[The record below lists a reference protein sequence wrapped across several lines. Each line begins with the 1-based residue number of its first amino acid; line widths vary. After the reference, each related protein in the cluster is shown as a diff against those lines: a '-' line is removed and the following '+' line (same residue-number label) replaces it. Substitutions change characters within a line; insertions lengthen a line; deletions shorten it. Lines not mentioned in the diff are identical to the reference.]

1 MAGNTFGTIFK
12 VTTFG
17 ESHGPAIGCVI
28 DGCPPN
34 IELNESDIQA
44 ELDRRR
50 PGQSSVTTP
59 RKESDTVEILSG
71 VFEGKT
77 TGVPIALLIRNAD
90 QKSKDYSNIKD
101 VFRPGHADMTFENK
115 YGIRDYRGGGR
126 SSGRETACRVAAGA
140 IAKKILRQHNIQC
153 SAFTSQVGDI
163 VGETVDLDYIE
174 KNPVRAADPNKAD
187 EMKALIETLAT
198 EGDSIGGAV
207 SLIITGLPV
216 GLGDPVFDKC
226 EAILS
231 HALMSIGTIK
241 GIEFGMGFN
250 AISMKGS
257 EHNDVFVSE
266 NDTISTQ
273 TNHAGGILGGIT
285 NGEPLMCRLAI
296 KPPSSIS
303 KDQDTVTKDG
313 KETNISVTGRH
324 DPCICPRVVPVV
336 ESMSAIAI
344 LDMLL
349 IQKTIR

>member
-1 MAGNTFGTIFK
+1 MLKFYLAYLRG
-12 VTTFG
+12 
-17 ESHGPAIGCVI
+17 
-28 DGCPPN
+28 
-34 IELNESDIQA
+34 
-44 ELDRRR
+44 
-50 PGQSSVTTP
+50 
-59 RKESDTVEILSG
+59 
-71 VFEGKT
+71 T

-90 QKSKDYSNIKD
+90 QKSKDYSHID
-101 VFRPGHADMTFENK
+101 VFRPSCRYD
-115 YGIRDYRGGGR
+115 IRKCTCDYRGGGR
-126 SSGRETACRVAAGA
+126 SSGRETACRKAAVV

-349 IQKTIR
+349 TKKLSDNFNKIFEISKPKMLIKGFCRVIRKRYPKACMLVAFFM

>member
-1 MAGNTFGTIFK
+1 MAGNTFGDIFK

-17 ESHGPAIGCVI
+17 ESHGEGIGCII

-34 IELNESDIQA
+34 IDLSQQDIQI
-44 ELDRRR
+44 ELDRRK

-77 TGVPIALLIRNAD
+77 TGVPIALLIRNNN
-90 QKSKDYSNIKD
+90 QKSKDYSAIKD
-101 VFRPGHADMTFENK
+101 LYRPGHADITFEHK

-140 IAKKILRQHNIQC
+140 IAKKILIEHGITIT
-153 SAFTSQVGDI
+153 AYTSQVGNI
-163 VGETVDLDYIE
+163 IGETIDLNTIE
-174 KNPVRAADPNKAD
+174 SNPVRAADAEKAI
-187 EMKALIETLAT
+187 EMKHLIEQLAT

-207 SLIITGLPV
+207 SLIINGLPM
-216 GLGDPVFDKC
+216 GLGDPVFDKF

-241 GIEFGMGFN
+241 GIEFGSGFN
-250 AISMKGS
+250 AVTMKGS
-257 EHNDVFVSE
+257 EHNDSFES
-266 NDTISTQ
+266 NNNQINTK
-273 TNHAGGILGGIT
+273 TNHAGGTLGGIT
-285 NGEPLMCRLAI
+285 NGEPVQCRLAI

-303 KDQDTVTKDG
+303 KNQNTVTKDG
-313 KETNISVTGRH
+313 KETTISVTGRH

-336 ESMSAIAI
+336 ESMSAITV
-344 LDMLL
+344 LDMILK
-349 IQKTIR
+349 QKTIQ